1 MRGAPF
7 LNERGPPGRIIRG
20 AAFRKHPDARVPVC
34 VCYLTEPLPVRGEAD
49 DDTVMLSDSRE
60 EGDELVLLRRA
71 FIEDE
76 WARDGEV

>member
-1 MRGAPF
+1 
-7 LNERGPPGRIIRG
+7 
-20 AAFRKHPDARVPVC
+20 